1 MYKRQAYSATKVG
14 GSAVWKVSKGVGIQ
28 AGYYGGIA
36 GKNTAR
42 ERTFSVSL
50 WLNRDAPSGA
60 AVPGPR

>member
-1 MYKRQAYSATKVG
+1 M
-14 GSAVWKVSKGVGIQ
+14 GIQ